1 MNSRFSKAGPNADVG
16 KLRIRRV
23 PGMRAD
29 VTFTLSDAIC
39 APIVGISEEVNIY
52 SMYLYMYSVYFLL
65 FLYTDSALFDVI
77 RCDNLNSN

>member
-39 APIVGISEEVNIY
+39 APIVGISEEVY
-52 SMYLYMYSVYFLL
+52 VYLI
-65 FLYTDSALFDVI
+65 LYTDKALFVFI